1 MLYAGQGDYE
11 KARKALEMAIR
22 THPSYAV
29 AHENLGDIYA
39 TLASQAY
46 DKALQ
51 LDSSNATARKKL
63 ALITGVVPGQAR
75 AAAATGKA
83 DSSKPTEQAKP

>member
-1 MLYAGQGDYE
+1 
-11 KARKALEMAIR
+11 MAIR

-63 ALITGVVPGQAR
+63 ALIKELFPAKTPPPQPRAR
-75 AAAATGKA
+75 RSRPRPRTVKA
-83 DSSKPTEQAKP
+83 RRRGAQDRRPT